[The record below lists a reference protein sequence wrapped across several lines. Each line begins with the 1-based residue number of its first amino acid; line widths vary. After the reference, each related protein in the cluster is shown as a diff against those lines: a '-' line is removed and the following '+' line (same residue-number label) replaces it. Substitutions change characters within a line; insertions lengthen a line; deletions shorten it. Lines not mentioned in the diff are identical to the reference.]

1 MDCGVGV
8 NAGAAVDAGGAFVL
22 RCCCTTASTSMA
34 AIARSSSSK
43 ISMTGE
49 EGAAS
54 PRPMTGGVGLGAA
67 APTLVLSRI
76 AALFVFLVGIGGN
89 GLGLLPPPGGAVP
102 DVDGTGGGAYVFTS
116 APDPCVVAPTPTGG
130 ALTRT

>member
-1 MDCGVGV
+1 MCV
-8 NAGAAVDAGGAFVL
+8 GAAVDAGCTFVL
-22 RCCCTTASTSMA
+22 RCCWTTASTSMA

-54 PRPMTGGVGLGAA
+54 PPRMTGGVGLGAA

-76 AALFVFLVGIGGN
+76 AALVVFLVGIGGN
-89 GLGLLPPPGGAVP
+89 GLGTPPGGAVP